1 MTPRE
6 AWSAVAPIIFGVV
19 VGGLIGWLLVTSVHA
34 ATLRLTDASGTWQMQ
49 KSCTTPTVARKGA
62 DLILRCDG
70 ALWITIRDAATTCPN
85 TRLTKDA
92 AGNLTLYC

>member
-1 MTPRE
+1 MR
-6 AWSAVAPIIFGVV
+6 ASDFMLVI
-19 VGGLIGWLLVTSVHA
+19 GGLFCGFAIAEA
-34 ATLRLTDASGTWQMQ
+34 ATLTLASSAGTWQTQ

-70 ALWITIRDAATTCPN
+70 ALWITIRDAATSCPN